1 MDRDAMNGVVAGPG
15 KQGRLGSFGDLLV
28 SDTPI
33 LDPEECDD
41 FTKTDP
47 TVPARNA
54 AFAAEAV

>member
-1 MDRDAMNGVVAGPG
+1 MNGVVAGPG